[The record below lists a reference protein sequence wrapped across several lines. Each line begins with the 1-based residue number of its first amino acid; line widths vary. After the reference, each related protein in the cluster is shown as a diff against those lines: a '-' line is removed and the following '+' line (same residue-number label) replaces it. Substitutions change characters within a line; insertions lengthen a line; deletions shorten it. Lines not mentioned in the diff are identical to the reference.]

1 MNAKNPGYLYCIEF
15 HVYLPNHYSI
25 LVLLSESRKE
35 KTLIESTAQECPD
48 ISAYY
53 RPPEVSDNPPF
64 PFHLSGVN
72 FTGDN
77 QIVGGLLA
85 TADRSNPLSG
95 MKTHLGKRGRI
106 TGYVPGSRAQSAVA
120 RKRNTGPAET
130 TDATTSGRRRR
141 RRNQNGVVSST
152 TADFFQVA
160 DPPAMTSQID
170 AGNGQKEDWS
180 RDDGNHGAGYHGDV
194 VGRGSFSSVA
204 GFSSSPGDA
213 LTGGVSSLCGFSRG
227 RGGDGKHSGEHV
239 TRRGGGGGGRD
250 TRCTQGGD
258 GGFGVKF
265 WQLKKSKDAL
275 YRPQISE
282 VEIPG
287 DRWNSTEY
295 ERQRHAWMIP
305 AFPQQGETDYRV
317 RWNSGGAKRNEDI
330 VGKRVTENPEKET
343 REGWTTATG
352 GTGVLARTEVKLV
365 FDSCGA
371 LDLTLPKTRNN

>member
-1 MNAKNPGYLYCIEF
+1 M
-15 HVYLPNHYSI
+15 
-25 LVLLSESRKE
+25 
-35 KTLIESTAQECPD
+35 
-48 ISAYY
+48 
-53 RPPEVSDNPPF
+53 SDNPPF
-64 PFHLSGVN
+64 PFHPSAVI

-77 QIVGGLLA
+77 QIGGGLLA
-85 TADRSNPLSG
+85 TADRSNPLTG
-95 MKTHLGKRGRI
+95 MKSPLGKRGRI
-106 TGYVPGSRAQSAVA
+106 TGYVLGSRAQSAAVA
-120 RKRNTGPAET
+120 RKRNTTAET
-130 TDATTSGRRRR
+130 TDTTTSGRRRR

-160 DPPAMTSQID
+160 DQPTMTSQID

-180 RDDGNHGAGYHGDV
+180 RDDGNHDAGYRGDV
-194 VGRGSFSSVA
+194 VGRGSFINVA
-204 GFSSSPGDA
+204 GFNSGPGDVA
-213 LTGGVSSLCGFSRG
+213 QTDGASSLCGFTRCA
-227 RGGDGKHSGEHV
+227 GGGGKHSGEHG

-282 VEIPG
+282 AEIPG

-305 AFPQQGETDYRV
+305 AFPQQGETDYTV
-317 RWNSGGAKRNEDI
+317 RWNNGGANRNEDI
-330 VGKRVTENPEKET
+330 VGRRVTENPEKEA
-343 REGWTTATG
+343 REGWITATG
-352 GTGVLARTEVKLV
+352 GTGVLARTEVQLV

-371 LDLTLPKTRNN
+371 LDLTLPKNSK